1 MSVCVAS
8 RLVNCASWQACW
20 VRGDGKVTGEM
31 AGEMTGEIKIEE
43 SLYLKGFQLS
53 DGRDEHFFIN
63 LT

>member
-1 MSVCVAS
+1 M
-8 RLVNCASWQACW
+8 
-20 VRGDGKVTGEM
+20 RGDGKVTGEM
-31 AGEMTGEIKIEE
+31 AGEMTGEMTGEIKIEE